1 MVKEGVRIVSTG
13 AIWGYV
19 IVSLSA
25 IFYITFMQVTAFLD
39 VSMRPTVVCC
49 RYLIVVAKVLPPPTP
64 GGAFPMMDAIR
75 ADQHYCY
82 LVPLTIPVAFIAM
95 YVSWVSLKYF
105 RQN

>member
-1 MVKEGVRIVSTG
+1 MAKEGVRIVSTG

-25 IFYITFMQVTAFLD
+25 IFFITFM
-39 VSMRPTVVCC
+39 
-49 RYLIVVAKVLPPPTP
+49 YLIVVAKVLPPPTP
-64 GGAFPMMDAIR
+64 GRSFPMMDAIR
-75 ADQHYCY
+75 GDQHYCY